1 MKAMILAAGMGSR
14 MGYLTKN
21 IPKPLLKIGNQTL
34 LEIQLNK
41 LIQAGISQFLINVS
55 YLGDQ
60 IIEFISNKYKNSSN
74 IEIQFSK
81 EDQPLETAGGIVNA
95 LEFFDDNP
103 FLVTNADIFTNFDYS
118 ILLEHKLSD
127 DVSAFLILVPNPE
140 FKIVGDYG
148 LEGNKLSFTKDFTYS
163 GIGIYRKEMF
173 QRFKKGEKIKLK
185 SILDDY
191 ILNNKI
197 DGSLYHGYW
206 SDIGTAERLEFENKK
221 NDNKK

>member
-1 MKAMILAAGMGSR
+1 MKAMILSAGKGARMGS
-14 MGYLTKN
+14 LTQN
-21 IPKPLLKIGNQTL
+21 TPKPLLKIGNQTL

-55 YLGDQ
+55 YLSDQ
-60 IIEFISNKYKNSSN
+60 IIEFVSNKYKNSSN
-74 IEIQFSK
+74 LEIQFSE

-95 LEFFDDNP
+95 LEFFDDSP
-103 FLVTNADIFTNFDYS
+103 FLVTNADIFTDFDYS
-118 ILLEHKLSD
+118 QLLKHKLSGN
-127 DVSAFLILVPNPE
+127 VSAFLILVPNPE
-140 FKIVGDYG
+140 FKMVGDYG
-148 LEGNKLSFTKDFTYS
+148 LVGNKLSFTKDFTYS
-163 GIGIYRKEMF
+163 GIGLFRKEMF

-206 SDIGTAERLEFENKK
+206 SDIGTTERLEFENKK
-221 NDNKK
+221 NDN